1 MKRLSKLDFFLHGGH
16 ICLYMFISVIRRQLA
31 IRNMWCVCVCVCMCV
46 CVCVCVCVFV
56 RVDE

>member
-31 IRNMWCVCVCVCMCV
+31 LLEMCGVFLCV
-46 CVCVCVCVFV
+46 CVCVCV